1 MTQDVLALL
10 IQNEQKLHHAKTR
23 SQKTL
28 LEKLLHRDFFEIGRS
43 GQRYDR
49 EHVIRALAME
59 TDDQKIQSDDFAL
72 SVVDD
77 ACVLL
82 TYQQFYG

>member
-28 LEKLLHRDFFEIGRS
+28 LERNYCTAIFLKLAVQVS
-43 GQRYDR
+43 GTT
-49 EHVIRALAME
+49 ENM
-59 TDDQKIQSDDFAL
+59 S
-72 SVVDD
+72 SVR
-77 ACVLL
+77 
-82 TYQQFYG
+82 

>member
-28 LEKLLHRDFFEIGRS
+28 LERLLHREFLKLVVQVS
-43 GQRYDR
+43 GTT
-49 EHVIRALAME
+49 ENM
-59 TDDQKIQSDDFAL
+59 S
-72 SVVDD
+72 SVR
-77 ACVLL
+77 
-82 TYQQFYG
+82 

>member
-49 EHVIRALAME
+49 EHVIRALVME
-59 TDDQKIQSDDFAL
+59 TDDQKSSPMIL
-72 SVVDD
+72 RYLWWMTR
-77 ACVLL
+77 AC
-82 TYQQFYG
+82 Y